1 MTEEGEQNEDI
12 KERIRE
18 EFASLSEEDQ
28 EKVFKL
34 LENYLCSSDEV
45 REMLMED
52 PEQTVKEFLALYG
65 ASDWEE

>member
-1 MTEEGEQNEDI
+1 MKDI